1 MGTVGPV
8 TAHLFGYARVSTADQ
23 DTEAQVR
30 ALLAQGV
37 PAENIHTE
45 KLSGVLRGAERP
57 ELAAVMS
64 RLRSGDTLWIYALSR
79 LSRNLRDAVN
89 LIYGL
94 VDRGVRVQSISE
106 GLDTDN
112 KITGPVIIALFSS
125 LAEME
130 RTQMLDRQAARREVM
145 LSQGKPFGRPHAIP
159 SATVRSAIVSAY
171 LDGKSPVELA
181 AEFKIHKATV
191 YRYIRAADRTID
203 S

>member
-1 MGTVGPV
+1 M
-8 TAHLFGYARVSTADQ
+8 TAHLFGYCRVSTTDQ

-30 ALLAQGV
+30 ALRAEGV
-37 PAENIHTE
+37 PDDNIHTE
-45 KLSGVLRGAERP
+45 KLSGVLRAADRP
-57 ELAAVMS
+57 ALAALLG
-64 RLRSGDTLWIYALSR
+64 RLRTGDTLWTYSLSR
-79 LSRNLRDAVN
+79 LGRDLRDVVN

-94 VDRGVRVQSISE
+94 IDRGVRVRSVSE

-112 KITGPVIIALFSS
+112 KITGPIIIALFSS

-171 LDGKSPVELA
+171 LDGKSPGELA
-181 AEFKIHKATV
+181 AEFKISRSTV
-191 YRYIRAADRTID
+191 FRYVRESDRSTA
-203 S
+203 

>member
-1 MGTVGPV
+1 M
-8 TAHLFGYARVSTADQ
+8 TAHLFGYCRVSTTDQ

-30 ALLAQGV
+30 ALRAEGV
-37 PAENIHTE
+37 PTDNIHTE
-45 KLSGVLRGAERP
+45 KLSGVLRAADRP
-57 ELAAVMS
+57 ALAALLG
-64 RLRSGDTLWIYALSR
+64 RLRTGDTLWTYSLSR
-79 LSRNLRDAVN
+79 LGRDLRDVVN

-94 VDRGVRVQSISE
+94 IDRGVRVRSVSE

-112 KITGPVIIALFSS
+112 KITGPIIIALFSS

-171 LDGKSPVELA
+171 LDGKSPNELA
-181 AEFKIHKATV
+181 TEFKISRSTV
-191 YRYIRAADRTID
+191 FRYVRESDRSTA
-203 S
+203 